1 MFLNLVLGCSLIHVR
16 YYISAIYS
24 FVNLNVIV
32 YILIQLQTQVRVNTD
47 GTYHTWERKWAGAD
61 LIDH

>member
-32 YILIQLQTQVRVNTD
+32 YILIQLQTQVRVDTD
-47 GTYHTWERKWAGAD
+47 EVLTIHGSANGLER
-61 LIDH
+61 I